1 MQNAYIIV
9 ALFIMLISSI
19 AVLCNHLEN
28 EGEKLAK
35 THGAASH
42 VFPHPF
48 VLDKNSWS
56 YGVLPQ
62 MSELMSVNAYYN
74 HYTANS
80 VSPGYKKQARQRVL
94 FTGKIKWLIPTGVA
108 AFQKPMTVD
117 YNLWLQ
123 II

>member
-1 MQNAYIIV
+1 MQNAYTIV

-19 AVLCNHLEN
+19 AVLCNHSEN

-35 THGAASH
+35 THGATSH
-42 VFPHPF
+42 VFPHPS
-48 VLDKNSWS
+48 VLDKNSWA

-80 VSPGYKKQARQRVL
+80 VSPGYKMQARQRVL
-94 FTGKIKWLIPTGVA
+94 FTGKIKGLILTSAA
-108 AFQKPMTVD
+108 AFQKPMMAD
-117 YNLWLQ
+117 CGPWMQ
-123 II
+123 GI